1 MSKRRTPLPKAE
13 TRSPLETFAVS
24 RHRLIQDARL
34 NAIKHREISIEQ
46 DLFSTNEEDEL
57 SDVFRLQDN
66 GHSQFSSIQ
75 PMDSSP
81 PWRGSL
87 NATRAF
93 ALAEVSLAG
102 AATALNFVGGCMK
115 ARKIAES
122 GRRLKEE
129 LRRRKWGRER
139 GGKPTCV

>member
-1 MSKRRTPLPKAE
+1 MKHEVRR
-13 TRSPLETFAVS
+13 ETFAVS

-34 NAIKHREISIEQ
+34 NAIKHREISIEK

-87 NATRAF
+87 NATRAC

-102 AATALNFVGGCMK
+102 AATAFNSVSGGMN
-115 ARKIAES
+115 ARKIAEMKKS
-122 GRRLKEE
+122 K
-129 LRRRKWGRER
+129 K
-139 GGKPTCV
+139 